1 MVLTNIIE
9 NTLIILFEELE
20 EQKKIEDEKEL
31 FEEFKKTQCKKLT
44 RISSEGCKYHP
55 DCNVATCLVKYILEN
70 YKVYEE
76 VEDE

>member
-1 MVLTNIIE
+1 MAKK
-9 NTLIILFEELE
+9 
-20 EQKKIEDEKEL
+20 KKIPVTKADGI

-70 YKVYEE
+70 YLVYEYKE